1 MCKWKWKVHNY
12 ILVLMV
18 LPSCAVLLNP
28 NTKMRN
34 ACLCLEKSTY
44 SSLSKTLHRV
54 FFFFFAFSA
63 PCATVVSVIFLG
75 GGGDFQPTAHF
86 AMCVSCLTWGTCSI
100 SRRKICWLR
109 ETEFKRWYSTKS
121 LRELNFTTH
130 RKYFPAPSRRTLK
143 CWTSFPNLEK
153 VTEGT
158 ISDNFWQKYLDALKA
173 VQITHTNHHLS
184 NRDVWQPCKY

>member
-28 NTKMRN
+28 NTKMLN
-34 ACLCLEKSTY
+34 ACLCLEKNLRTVVCQRHC
-44 SSLSKTLHRV
+44 TAC
-54 FFFFFAFSA
+54 FFLAFSFFWG
-63 PCATVVSVIFLG
+63 VG
-75 GGGDFQPTAHF
+75 GREEKDFQPTAHF

-158 ISDNFWQKYLDALKA
+158 VSDNFWQKYLDALKA